1 MKHLSELKSNNKL
14 FRDTQE
20 NIILWWN
27 EKTKIILY
35 LKTDFNKDIETL
47 KRTQADVK
55 IELKNS
61 RTQNIQQSAL
71 LVEWTRWNNEYQDS
85 KIK

>member
-71 LVEWTRWNNEYQDS
+71 LVEWTR
-85 KIK
+85 